1 MASKN
6 GFRCLSGNAL
16 KIIAAITMIIDH
28 IGVVFFPRVAIL
40 RIIGRISFPIFA
52 FMIAEGCHYTRNKLR
67 YFLSVFILG
76 ISCQA
81 VYFFYGGGRLL
92 GILITFSLS
101 ILVIYAMQ
109 YMKKSILK
117 QEPLIKQILS
127 ALLFLAVVFGV
138 YVLNEKLI
146 IDYGFFGCLAPA
158 FAGVFTIPRDA
169 QKSTDVQNENAS
181 SAKQSRNIREILN
194 LLSLGICLV
203 ILIFAMGKI
212 QVFALLALPLLF
224 LYSGKR
230 GKYKMKYFFYVFY
243 PLHLAALEGIA
254 MLIKL
259 LK

>member
-1 MASKN
+1 
-6 GFRCLSGNAL
+6 
-16 KIIAAITMIIDH
+16 
-28 IGVVFFPRVAIL
+28 
-40 RIIGRISFPIFA
+40 
-52 FMIAEGCHYTRNKLR
+52 
-67 YFLSVFILG
+67 
-76 ISCQA
+76 
-81 VYFFYGGGRLL
+81 
-92 GILITFSLS
+92 
-101 ILVIYAMQ
+101 MQ

-158 FAGVFTIPRDA
+158 FAGVFTIPRDV
-169 QKSTDVQNENAS
+169 QKDADTQTENAS
-181 SAKQSRNIREILN
+181 SANQSRNIREILN
-194 LLSLGICLV
+194 LLSLGVCLV